1 VIRIVSCGLRC
12 RSWRV
17 RWLMRWRC
25 WWSGVWWPIRVLG
38 LLLVAVAWVGMI
50 LPAGPAVPVGLVGL
64 VRTAVFRMGMGPTVL
79 GPVLPGLGPLGLV
92 LWMLVM

>member
-1 VIRIVSCGLRC
+1 MLR
-12 RSWRV
+12 
-17 RWLMRWRC
+17 
-25 WWSGVWWPIRVLG
+25 
-38 LLLVAVAWVGMI
+38 VAVAWVGTI
-50 LPAGPAVPVGLVGL
+50 RPAGPAGPAVPVGL

>member
-1 VIRIVSCGLRC
+1 
-12 RSWRV
+12 
-17 RWLMRWRC
+17 
-25 WWSGVWWPIRVLG
+25 
-38 LLLVAVAWVGMI
+38 MI
-50 LPAGPAVPVGLVGL
+50 LPVGSVGLVGL

>member
-1 VIRIVSCGLRC
+1 
-12 RSWRV
+12 
-17 RWLMRWRC
+17 M
-25 WWSGVWWPIRVLG
+25 WWPIRVLG
-38 LLLVAVAWVGMI
+38 LLLVATAWVGMI
-50 LPAGPAVPVGLVGL
+50 LPVGSVGLVGL

>member
-1 VIRIVSCGLRC
+1 M
-12 RSWRV
+12 
-17 RWLMRWRC
+17 MRWRG

-38 LLLVAVAWVGMI
+38 VLLVAVAWVGMI
-50 LPAGPAVPVGLVGL
+50 LPGPAGPAVPVGL